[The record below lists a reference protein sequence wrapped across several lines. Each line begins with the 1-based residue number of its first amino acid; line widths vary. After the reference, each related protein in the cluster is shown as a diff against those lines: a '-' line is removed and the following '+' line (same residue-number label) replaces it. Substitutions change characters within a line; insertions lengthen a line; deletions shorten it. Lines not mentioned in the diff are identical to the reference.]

1 MENKYLLAIIPK
13 PKNYFPLNLPDLKL
27 TKENPQT
34 LEELDNFTLKYTEEE
49 IREAIKEA
57 NLLEVNDDMPLVVIY
72 YEKND
77 IRTIPIMSKDLSF
90 DMWKYLK
97 NNYENKNFQNKIYN
111 FLNNKTSIDV
121 AKLKQ
126 TNNVSEFLKIIT
138 DLPYIIQRKLYFY
151 LYEK

>member
-1 MENKYLLAIIPK
+1 
-13 PKNYFPLNLPDLKL
+13 
-27 TKENPQT
+27 
-34 LEELDNFTLKYTEEE
+34 
-49 IREAIKEA
+49 
-57 NLLEVNDDMPLVVIY
+57 MPLVVIY